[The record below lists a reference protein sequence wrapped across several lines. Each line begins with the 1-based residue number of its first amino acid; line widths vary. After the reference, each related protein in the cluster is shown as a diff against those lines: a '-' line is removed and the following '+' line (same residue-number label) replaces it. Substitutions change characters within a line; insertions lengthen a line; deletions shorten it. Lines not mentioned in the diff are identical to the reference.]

1 MVHAPLSFVASS
13 ITATD
18 MWALLQKNHVAGP
31 LFSEEVRSRT
41 CPAHEAMAHE
51 LLLLHQGLDSAP
63 VALLSAS
70 NFHLFN

>member
-1 MVHAPLSFVASS
+1 MTSMVHAPLSFVASS
-13 ITATD
+13 ITAKA
-18 MWALLQKNHVAGP
+18 MWVLLQKNHVAGP
-31 LFSEEVRSRT
+31 LFSEEV
-41 CPAHEAMAHE
+41 CAMAHE